1 MKKRKIGEVNID
13 QNTKAEFYLTD
24 ITLVYP
30 NKEPKA
36 INYNDIRF
44 IQEMVFE
51 DKEKYIIG
59 LYTRDPT
66 STKDP
71 SLTFGDFTEAKDFLE
86 AFYSLKN
93 AIPTFENQLVGFYGN
108 VLVQKQ
114 KPKKCE
120 LGLDLKHVL
129 IRIAEEGQNHFFR
142 IEVNNCKIEDLSAKN
157 IIRISLTQ
165 SSLEVLNFSRL
176 EDLFAFKKFM
186 YRAIEESTKEHAVI
200 YDDIEDVDKFKIFLL
215 ENSPYLKNLHEKLVV
230 SGAMS
235 ENEFWESRT
244 EFQEYKKYYLENK
257 QKLAKNT
264 GLFIK
269 DKITSELEKQRILI
283 QYPEVKGPYL
293 LEVMEGDN
301 FNFEKDKKFWEEF
314 IKLQKKKDTEIVG
327 GKNPVAIPAS
337 QTNLYQFGD
346 SGKKVDISEIP
357 LGDVD
362 LCRNLDIKTNVAEK
376 LMHETLKEHY
386 GNYDQSKNDVETT
399 IKKFQVHGLNVLGGI
414 KPIPNVQATSIQ
426 EIIDEFRDLI
436 PEHLEIPEE
445 MQVRKV
451 KVDKSGSPQKNKA
464 ANDDKMIIEIMSS
477 QKSSQADGKNSRQNA
492 ETAASNLKKIMENKT
507 ELKERRKNIF
517 NRGDMQHVF
526 KELIQASMQK
536 EETLEFNQ
544 YRETYENFN
553 EQAQDLLKLYYSS
566 GIGDDNSN
574 ETKKRTMKNLINEL
588 IGKINLYLGELDK
601 EAKRQIVQ
609 PAPDKTKEL
618 SKLNKVMETVLEQLK
633 FAVNVKE

>member
-1 MKKRKIGEVNID
+1 
-13 QNTKAEFYLTD
+13 
-24 ITLVYP
+24 
-30 NKEPKA
+30 
-36 INYNDIRF
+36 
-44 IQEMVFE
+44 
-51 DKEKYIIG
+51 
-59 LYTRDPT
+59 
-66 STKDP
+66 
-71 SLTFGDFTEAKDFLE
+71 
-86 AFYSLKN
+86 
-93 AIPTFENQLVGFYGN
+93 
-108 VLVQKQ
+108 
-114 KPKKCE
+114 
-120 LGLDLKHVL
+120 
-129 IRIAEEGQNHFFR
+129 
-142 IEVNNCKIEDLSAKN
+142 
-157 IIRISLTQ
+157 
-165 SSLEVLNFSRL
+165 
-176 EDLFAFKKFM
+176 
-186 YRAIEESTKEHAVI
+186 
-200 YDDIEDVDKFKIFLL
+200 
-215 ENSPYLKNLHEKLVV
+215 
-230 SGAMS
+230 
-235 ENEFWESRT
+235 
-244 EFQEYKKYYLENK
+244 
-257 QKLAKNT
+257 
-264 GLFIK
+264 
-269 DKITSELEKQRILI
+269 
-283 QYPEVKGPYL
+283 
-293 LEVMEGDN
+293 
-301 FNFEKDKKFWEEF
+301 
-314 IKLQKKKDTEIVG
+314 
-327 GKNPVAIPAS
+327 
-337 QTNLYQFGD
+337 
-346 SGKKVDISEIP
+346 
-357 LGDVD
+357 
-362 LCRNLDIKTNVAEK
+362 
-376 LMHETLKEHY
+376 MHETLKEHY

-601 EAKRQIVQ
+601 ETKRQIVQ